1 MSEWKTAKL
10 EDVAEVF
17 GGGTPSRQES
27 RFFGGSIAWATPT
40 DVTALGGLY
49 ISKTRETI
57 TNEGLHNSSAKLMPA
72 GTVLLTSRATIG
84 FTAIALV
91 PICTNQGFVNFVCGP
106 DLVPE
111 YLAYWLRT
119 QKAKLIQHAG
129 GTTFKEIARGV
140 VRKFEISFPGVPEQR
155 RLVDILTRAESIVRL
170 RREALKKT
178 QEIIP
183 ALFFNLFGDPTTN
196 PKGWPISC
204 LDKTTSIIVPTRDKP
219 RSFSGNIPW
228 VTIPDL
234 TSIFVF
240 TAKNKLTHEEARNV
254 GNRLMPKGTVL
265 LSCAGTLGK
274 IGILTVEAY
283 ANQQLYGLV
292 PIQESLTSEYLAVA
306 LQLKGD
312 RFYRGL
318 AGTSTLGFFSKAR
331 ALSIEIPVPPIQK
344 QLDFSQKL
352 NRLIS
357 IQSQAIRAQ
366 ATAEVTFQS
375 LLHRAFAGEL

>member
-140 VRKFEISFPGVPEQR
+140 VQKFEISFPGVPEQR

-366 ATAEVTFQS
+366 ATAEATFQS